1 MGDPEKVEGEDS
13 KWQLSAELKKKWPVP
28 SRPLVSQLE
37 ERLPG
42 SSWPPRPPGSP
53 PPPPVES
60 RSPTDT
66 GPAPWLSV
74 RSGDTRSPPSC
85 SSASCP
91 SSVSSGRLPRISK
104 LISGSSLPPSALCR
118 RLARPTW
125 SVCSRTPTCA
135 PSTPSVSPSCPRT
148 SSWPG
153 GSVAREPKLL
163 DQSGSIRES
172 LTTLGT
178 PCGPSVTA
186 PPPACVLKF
195 SNPCALTFLSI
206 AHLYT

>member
-1 MGDPEKVEGEDS
+1 MGGEDS
-13 KWQLSAELKKKWPVP
+13 KWQLSAELKRKWPVP

-53 PPPPVES
+53 PPPLVES

-66 GPAPWLSV
+66 GPALWLSV

-91 SSVSSGRLPRISK
+91 SSVSWGRSPRISK
-104 LISGSSLPPSALCR
+104 LISGSSLPPSALSR
-118 RLARPTW
+118 RPARRTW
-125 SVCSRTPTCA
+125 WVCSRTPTCT

-153 GSVAREPKLL
+153 GSVANVHNKE
-163 DQSGSIRES
+163 QSVTYS
-172 LTTLGT
+172 LGT
-178 PCGPSVTA
+178 PCGPSVTEL
-186 PPPACVLKF
+186 PCSLKF
-195 SNPCALTFLSI
+195 SNTCALTFLSI
-206 AHLYT
+206 HNNLSTHMTKSETW

>member
-1 MGDPEKVEGEDS
+1 MGERREKERTASGNF
-13 KWQLSAELKKKWPVP
+13 QLNEKEKWPVP

-42 SSWPPRPPGSP
+42 SSWPPRLPGSP

-74 RSGDTRSPPSC
+74 RSEDTRSPPSC

-91 SSVSSGRLPRISK
+91 SSVSLGRLPRISK

-153 GSVAREPKLL
+153 GSVAREPKLP
-163 DQSGSIRES
+163 R
-172 LTTLGT
+172 
-178 PCGPSVTA
+178 
-186 PPPACVLKF
+186 PPVHCLLLPAANLLRHDLILCIVV
-195 SNPCALTFLSI
+195 
-206 AHLYT
+206 